1 MLVHFNK
8 IKEDTAARVVTQT
21 ATKVVYCLPP
31 CTRSRTHKGDCALL
45 LVLKAHT
52 HIFLSPNPREHY
64 LTNLACSCNS
74 PAFRGNCRAVAPGAG
89 IESVAT
95 SFGRFSAVLCYR
107 KSDGSS
113 KGDDCDAKLHF
124 KIRKLMPGK
133 KRKKNGSDTGVE
145 AALIGCFGA
154 VTITIIIP
162 SIKHN
167 ADLRQC
173 IIFIYVYYFI
183 LHEHHT
189 YSLRLAFFSS
199 SAFFCAASASVI
211 AVSYSS
217 CKQTTH
223 KPNQTNPKSKPN
235 RQHRTYIG

>member
-1 MLVHFNK
+1 MLCCWSSNL
-8 IKEDTAARVVTQT
+8 I
-21 ATKVVYCLPP
+21 
-31 CTRSRTHKGDCALL
+31 
-45 LVLKAHT
+45 
-52 HIFLSPNPREHY
+52 HIYFLSPNPREHY

-133 KRKKNGSDTGVE
+133 KKKKVDPIDLLELKQPLLDALPWMLWRRNNNNNYSIYQAQRRS
-145 AALIGCFGA
+145 AAMYY
-154 VTITIIIP
+154 
-162 SIKHN
+162 
-167 ADLRQC
+167 
-173 IIFIYVYYFI
+173 IYLCLLFYFARA
-183 LHEHHT
+183 HT